1 MDLHQDHHRATT
13 TRPGGRSQLD
23 SQLPDEAVGLGRPVT
38 PTPMP
43 AVRRGGQVWIA
54 ASLPTAQLQATLSRR
69 LVRHGFTALDDEPGI
84 YLLRVEDTVGA
95 ALALLQRV
103 LPGELAKLDL
113 AVLSSELEPDAEHV
127 FAELEPAPRALA
139 RLEAQWLVPMLAQ
152 RRLVTYLQPVFDG
165 AGATYGE
172 ESLVRGLAPLGE
184 LIDGGRIFEAARDL
198 ELEATLDRMLVEQ
211 GIEAFASNDTAR
223 TRLFLNVSRASLER
237 PDGIVAPA
245 LRAARHAQLSP
256 GRVVLELSHADQ
268 HPMAL
273 VLRAVEVFRAAGFG
287 VGLDDVGLSDTAEAL
302 VERARPDVVKLH
314 QALVRKAPRSR
325 NTSARVMGLVAA
337 AEQVGARVV
346 AKGIESTEELAQ
358 AQHLGVD
365 LFQGFLLA
373 HPRPGEL

>member
-1 MDLHQDHHRATT
+1 MELHQDHHRAPT

-54 ASLPTAQLQATLSRR
+54 ASLPTAKLQATLSRR
-69 LVRHGFTALDDEPGI
+69 LARHGFTPLEDEPGI
-84 YLLRVEDTVGA
+84 YLLRVDDSVGA
-95 ALALLQRV
+95 ALSLLQRV

-127 FAELEPAPRALA
+127 LAELEPAPRALA

-198 ELEATLDRMLVEQ
+198 ELEATIDRMLVEQ
-211 GIEAFASNDTAR
+211 GIEAFASHDPSR
-223 TRLFLNVSRASLER
+223 TRLFLNVSRASLDR
-237 PDGIVAPA
+237 PEGIVGPA
-245 LRAARHAQLSP
+245 LRAAKHAQLSP
-256 GRVVLELSHADQ
+256 GRIVLELSHADQ
-268 HPMAL
+268 HPVGL
-273 VLRAVEVFRAAGFG
+273 VLRCAEIFRAAGFA
-287 VGLDDVGLSDTAEAL
+287 VGLDDLGLADSAEAL
-302 VERARPDVVKLH
+302 VEMVRPEVVKLH

-325 NTSARVMGLVAA
+325 ASSERIAVIVAA
-337 AEQVGARVV
+337 AERVGAHVV
-346 AKGIESTEELAQ
+346 AKGIESTEELAHT
-358 AQHLGVD
+358 QHLGVD